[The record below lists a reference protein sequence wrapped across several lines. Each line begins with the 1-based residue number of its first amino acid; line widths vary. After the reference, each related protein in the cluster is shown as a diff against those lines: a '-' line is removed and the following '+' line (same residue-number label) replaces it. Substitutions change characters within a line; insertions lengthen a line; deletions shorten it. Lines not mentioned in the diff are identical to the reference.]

1 VTLIALIGLLIIGLF
16 VALVVMLIVPLI
28 IGALANRVSG
38 VITDRPLNLGCLGYI
53 IIAFLGALV
62 GNLLF
67 GNFGPRISDIY
78 IVPAFFGSIIVTIIL
93 SIIVGYNRR
102 RRNY

>member
-1 VTLIALIGLLIIGLF
+1 
-16 VALVVMLIVPLI
+16 
-28 IGALANRVSG
+28 
-38 VITDRPLNLGCLGYI
+38 
-53 IIAFLGALV
+53 LV